1 MQAVR
6 VDGSHGFAPGLPA
19 GLAGKADGA
28 ALGLIELARGHFVA
42 GDSQGG
48 EHILGQE
55 PDHAVL
61 GERAYRDV
69 AEVEGL
75 GGDVVCRDST
85 DGRGLRSHDWPPM
98 IRWSTNFA
106 SC

>member
-1 MQAVR
+1 MQAFCT
-6 VDGSHGFAPGLPA
+6 DGRHGFAPGLAA
-19 GLAGKADGA
+19 GFAGKADSA
-28 ALGLIELARGHFVA
+28 ALVLIELARSHLVT

-48 EHILGQE
+48 AHILGKQ
-55 PDHAVL
+55 PGHAIP
-61 GERAYRDV
+61 GECADRDV

-98 IRWSTNFA
+98 IRWTTNFA